1 MRLFYLEDQKGERF
15 PLNNETGVF
24 LYQPNG
30 LGIEYSNSYGES
42 GSGFYLRTKD
52 GLSQSEIGFTL
63 VFPPFTDSPYVRF
76 RTFIDWISAAE
87 ELYLIYCPYG
97 SYEYYRHIEFRTI
110 EKTEIQQDGSL
121 QSAASV
127 LPLTPWYLPSPINID
142 FGGEDEDHA
151 MRYTYTYTDDL
162 IYGVGSTDYTAEIES
177 RGHMPS
183 AVKVT
188 FKGEVINPTLTL
200 RGAGTRKVYGECKIA
215 ETFTQGETLVFCT
228 AEQDSYVKKIDTEN
242 EETDLLDKI
251 DITSNPFFRVPLSEP
266 CELTISGEG
275 IYGQASM
282 VQYVYYRGV

>member
-24 LYQPNG
+24 LYHPNG
-30 LGIEYSNSYGES
+30 LGIEYSNDYGES
-42 GSGFYLRTKD
+42 GSGFYLRVKD
-52 GLSQSEIGFTL
+52 GISQSEIGFTL
-63 VFPPFTDSPYVRF
+63 VFPPSTDSPYVRY
-76 RTFIDWISAAE
+76 RKFIDWIYAAE

-97 SYEYYRHIEFRTI
+97 SYEYYRHIEFHSI

-142 FGGEDEDHA
+142 FSGDQENI
-151 MRYTYTYTDDL
+151 MRYEYYYTDDL
-162 IYGVGSTDYTAEIES
+162 IYGVSSTDYTASIES

-188 FKGEVINPTLTL
+188 FKGEVINPKLTL
-200 RGAGTRKVYGECKIA
+200 RGVVTRNEIGVCEIT
-215 ETFTQGETLVFCT
+215 ETFSQGDTLVFCS
-228 AEQDSYVKKIDTEN
+228 AEQDSYVKKIDSEGH
-242 EETDLLDKI
+242 ETDLLDKI

-266 CELTISGEG
+266 CELSITGTG

>member
-30 LGIEYSNSYGES
+30 LGIEYSNDYGES

-63 VFPPFTDSPYVRF
+63 IFPPSTDSPYVRY
-76 RTFIDWISAAE
+76 RKLIDWIYAAE

-142 FGGEDEDHA
+142 FSGDQENI
-151 MRYTYTYTDDL
+151 MRYAYYYTDDL
-162 IYGVGSTDYTAEIES
+162 IYGVSSTDYTAGIES

-188 FKGEVINPTLTL
+188 FKGEVINPKLTL
-200 RGAGTRKVYGECKIA
+200 RGVVTRNEIGVCDIT
-215 ETFTQGETLVFCT
+215 ETFSQGDTLVFCS
-228 AEQDSYVKKIDTEN
+228 AEQDSYVKKIDSEGH
-242 EETDLLDKI
+242 ETDLLDKI
-251 DITSNPFFRVPLSEP
+251 DITLNPFFRVPLSEP
-266 CELTISGEG
+266 CELSITGTG

>member
-30 LGIEYSNSYGES
+30 LGIEYSNDYGES
-42 GSGFYLRTKD
+42 GSGFYLRVKD
-52 GLSQSEIGFTL
+52 GISQSEIGFTL
-63 VFPPFTDSPYVRF
+63 VFPPSTDSPYVRY
-76 RTFIDWISAAE
+76 RKLIDWIYAAE

-142 FGGEDEDHA
+142 FSGDQENI
-151 MRYTYTYTDDL
+151 MRYAYYYTDDL
-162 IYGVGSTDYTAEIES
+162 IYGVSSTDYTAGIES

-188 FKGEVINPTLTL
+188 FKGEVINPKLTL
-200 RGAGTRKVYGECKIA
+200 RGVVTRNEIGVCDIT
-215 ETFTQGETLVFCT
+215 ETFSQGDTLVFCS
-228 AEQDSYVKKIDTEN
+228 AEQDSYVKKIDSEGH
-242 EETDLLDKI
+242 ETDLLDKI

-266 CELTISGEG
+266 CELSITGTG